1 MTTTTS
7 TKMDSRAPQALA
19 QQVPR
24 EVLTLRL
31 GSEEY
36 AIDILRVQE
45 IRSYEKPTRIANAP
59 QHLLGVTN
67 LRGVIVP
74 IVDLRIRYG
83 LEAHFDAAT
92 VTIVLN
98 VGSNT
103 VGAVVDAVID
113 VQALSPDQ
121 IEPAPDFGGAL
132 DAAHVVGIATVQHAD
147 RERMLILVDIERLL
161 KDASA
166 MAQT

>member
-1 MTTTTS
+1 MVTATS
-7 TKMDSRAPQALA
+7 HNAVPES
-19 QQVPR
+19 VPR

-31 GSEEY
+31 GAEEY

-59 QHLLGVTN
+59 PHLLGVTN

-74 IVDLRIRYG
+74 IVDLRMRFG
-83 LEAHFDAAT
+83 LEAAYDAAT

-98 VGSNT
+98 VGART
-103 VGAVVDAVID
+103 VGAVVDAVSD
-113 VQALSPDQ
+113 VQALTPDQ
-121 IEPAPDFGGAL
+121 IKPAPDFGGVIDSTQVL
-132 DAAHVVGIATVQHAD
+132 GLATLQQGD

-161 KDASA
+161 RDIGNSFGDGAVA
-166 MAQT
+166 